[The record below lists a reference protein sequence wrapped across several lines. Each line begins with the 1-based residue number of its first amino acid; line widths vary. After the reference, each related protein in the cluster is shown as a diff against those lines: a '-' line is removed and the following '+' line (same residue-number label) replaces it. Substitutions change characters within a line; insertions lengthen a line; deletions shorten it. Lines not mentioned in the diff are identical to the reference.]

1 MTGSCFS
8 IPLTCFT
15 GMFAIATDLP
25 SSTWLTGSDR
35 RSSSLCGRT
44 GMLIRVQLGAC
55 VVGSFKSM
63 KHFDTHSDLESDC
76 AVERTQSQSR

>member
-1 MTGSCFS
+1 
-8 IPLTCFT
+8 
-15 GMFAIATDLP
+15 
-25 SSTWLTGSDR
+25 
-35 RSSSLCGRT
+35 
-44 GMLIRVQLGAC
+44 MLIRVQLGAC